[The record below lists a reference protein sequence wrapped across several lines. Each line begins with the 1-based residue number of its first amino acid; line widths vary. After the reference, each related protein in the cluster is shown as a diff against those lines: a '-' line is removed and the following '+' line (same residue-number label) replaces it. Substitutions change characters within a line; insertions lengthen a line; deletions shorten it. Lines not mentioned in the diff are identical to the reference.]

1 MKSGVTAVDMIG
13 YTCWMTSSQVAHSS
27 EFRERLKA
35 IPTRPGVY
43 IMRDSL
49 GDVLYVGKAA
59 KLRHRLRSYF
69 QKQANLT
76 EKMQVM
82 MGEISDFEYIVV
94 ESEQEA
100 LLLECTLIK
109 RYKPP
114 FNARLK
120 DGKSYP
126 YIKVDL
132 NEDFPQVYITRRV
145 RRDGAR
151 YFGPFASATSVRR
164 TLSLLKK
171 LFPYRSCTKTITGMD
186 TRPCLEF
193 HINRSVGPS
202 IGAVT
207 KQEYSEVIDQVFLFL
222 EGKTDSIVKS
232 LKSRMASAS
241 DSLEFET
248 AAVLRDQM
256 EAIEKVNEGQKVLRL
271 SFENLDLIGLAS
283 AQGEAWVE
291 VFFVRQGRLI
301 GRDHFL
307 MTRGKGDDDAQVL
320 TAFVKQFYEVN
331 PYIPRRILVQHPLD
345 DEQAIISWL
354 TEKRRG
360 SVTTYVPQ
368 RGEKRRLMQMVTENA
383 FEGLE
388 QRRVKTEIE
397 RGTLDGAMEEL
408 QEALNLPELPRR
420 MECYDISNIQG
431 TNSVGSMVVFQ
442 DGSPKTADYRRF
454 KINSVDGIDDYSMMR
469 EVLTRRF
476 RRMADPKSMISRDV
490 TDLDN
495 DLKSSDSERNDW
507 SVVPNLVLIDGGKG
521 HLGAALQVFLELGIT
536 SVPIASLAKENE
548 ELFVPDIPEPITLPR
563 NSQALFMVQRL
574 RDEAHRFAITF
585 HRQRRS
591 KGSTSS
597 ALDIVPGIGPKR
609 RRMLIHHFGSVE
621 GVREASL
628 EEIAAVPGMTMTL
641 ADKIKEWL

>member
-1 MKSGVTAVDMIG
+1 M
-13 YTCWMTSSQVAHSS
+13 
-27 EFRERLKA
+27 
-35 IPTRPGVY
+35 
-43 IMRDSL
+43 
-49 GDVLYVGKAA
+49 
-59 KLRHRLRSYF
+59 
-69 QKQANLT
+69 
-76 EKMQVM
+76 
-82 MGEISDFEYIVV
+82 
-94 ESEQEA
+94 
-100 LLLECTLIK
+100 
-109 RYKPP
+109 
-114 FNARLK
+114 
-120 DGKSYP
+120 
-126 YIKVDL
+126 
-132 NEDFPQVYITRRV
+132 
-145 RRDGAR
+145 
-151 YFGPFASATSVRR
+151 AT
-164 TLSLLKK
+164 
-171 LFPYRSCTKTITGMD
+171 
-186 TRPCLEF
+186 
-193 HINRSVGPS
+193 
-202 IGAVT
+202 
-207 KQEYSEVIDQVFLFL
+207 
-222 EGKTDSIVKS
+222 
-232 LKSRMASAS
+232 AS

-307 MTRGKGDDDAQVL
+307 MTSGKGDDDAQVL

-354 TEKRRG
+354 AEKRRG
-360 SVTTYVPQ
+360 SVTIYVPQ

-383 FEGLE
+383 YEGLE

-442 DGSPKTADYRRF
+442 DGAPKTADYRRF

-574 RDEAHRFAITF
+574 RDEAHR
-585 HRQRRS
+585 
-591 KGSTSS
+591 
-597 ALDIVPGIGPKR
+597 
-609 RRMLIHHFGSVE
+609 
-621 GVREASL
+621 
-628 EEIAAVPGMTMTL
+628 
-641 ADKIKEWL
+641 

>member
-1 MKSGVTAVDMIG
+1 
-13 YTCWMTSSQVAHSS
+13 
-27 EFRERLKA
+27 
-35 IPTRPGVY
+35 
-43 IMRDSL
+43 MR
-49 GDVLYVGKAA
+49 
-59 KLRHRLRSYF
+59 
-69 QKQANLT
+69 
-76 EKMQVM
+76 VM

-186 TRPCLEF
+186 TRPCLDF
-193 HINRSVGPS
+193 HINRCVGPC

-442 DGSPKTADYRRF
+442 DGSPKTDDYRRF

-507 SVVPNLVLIDGGKG
+507 SVVPNLVLIDGGIVE
-521 HLGAALQVFLELGIT
+521 LGAALQVFLELGIT

-548 ELFVPDIPEPITLPR
+548 EQFVPDNPEPITLPR

-597 ALDIVPGIGPKR
+597 ALDIVPAIGPKR
-609 RRMLIHHFGSVE
+609 PRMLIHHFGSVE